1 MAGNGSVR
9 VPPDST
15 GKIVDGTSL
24 SVGGVT
30 VIRQRIVIGDPVASA
45 GFAVVSA
52 GRLQTFAVVAAG
64 TAHIGEVNISVM
76 PAVVL
81 AAGAAH
87 IGEVNISVFPA
98 LVAGS
103 AHIGEV
109 NISTMP
115 AVALAAG
122 AAHIGE
128 VNISTMPAVALAAGA
143 AHVGEVNISLMPAVV
158 LAAGAAH
165 VGEVN
170 ISLMPVVSVTGG
182 VAISGT
188 AVCVNS
194 GVYDSS
200 SGSTTTVRVGDS
212 ANSAIRVNVVAGGA
226 GGGIVFGANQ
236 DGLSATAAPVLVGGR
251 DSAGGGLVRTF
262 LTDSSGRPF
271 VNVNGTVTVT
281 GTGLGVSGTVAV
293 TGTGLGISGT
303 VAIGAGAAHI
313 GEVNISV
320 FPALVAGTAH
330 IGEVNISVMPAV
342 VLAAGAAHIGEVNIS
357 VFPALAAGAA
367 HIGEV
372 NISLMPQVVL
382 AAGTANIGAVSLGAQ
397 VAGGVSVTVASVV
410 VLAGFGSKISAG
422 ATATATTAW
431 VDPNGRAVTVLN
443 HPSIVASATQGPQ
456 NKDITA
462 TAMTTLVASAGA
474 NCVYVTG
481 ILVTNGSTTM
491 TGVAFCSSDQSAA
504 PQVVA
509 YIAANGGGFNK
520 DFHPPWK
527 LSAGTALQGRIFPT
541 AALSVTSVI
550 SFYVG
555 P

>member
-170 ISLMPVVSVTGG
+170 ISVMPAVVLAAGAAHIGEVNISLMPVVSVTGG

-271 VNVNGTVTVT
+271 VNVNGTITVA
-281 GTGLGVSGTVAV
+281 GTGLGVSGTIA
-293 TGTGLGISGT
+293 L
-303 VAIGAGAAHI
+303 GAGAAHI

-357 VFPALAAGAA
+357 VWPALAAGAA

-372 NISLMPQVVL
+372 NISLMPAVVL
-382 AAGTANIGAVSLGAQ
+382 AAGAANIGTIQA
-397 VAGGVSVTVASVV
+397 
-410 VLAGFGSKISAG
+410 ISANVNIAG
-422 ATATATTAW
+422 LVRMSGSTTAANKTKIMPW
-431 VDPNGRAVTVLN
+431 CDKFGRLITGV
-443 HPSIVASATQGPQ
+443 HPSIVAGATQGPQ
-456 NKDITA
+456 SFLMTA
-462 TAMTTLVASAGA
+462 SATVVMVASGGA
-474 NCVYVTG
+474 AVSIYVTG
-481 ILVTNGSTTM
+481 VMVTNGSGTLLQMKIFEGAHT
-491 TGVAFCSSDQSAA
+491 ASAE
-504 PQVVA
+504 VVA
-509 YIAANGGGFNK
+509 WCAANGGGFQTK
-520 DFHPPWK
+520 FDPPWQ
-527 LSAGTALQGRIFPT
+527 LSAGTALGACQVPGALT
-541 AALSVTSVI
+541 AHVMVQYYL
-550 SFYVG
+550 G
-555 P
+555 PA